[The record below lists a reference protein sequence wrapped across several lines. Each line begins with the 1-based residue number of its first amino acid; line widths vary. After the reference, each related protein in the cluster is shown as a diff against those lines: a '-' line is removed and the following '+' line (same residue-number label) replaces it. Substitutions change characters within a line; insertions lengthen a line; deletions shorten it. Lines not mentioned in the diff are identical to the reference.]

1 MFDSLFLP
9 GNFNPNPK
17 RYHILWQHF
26 KGWAIETEQPAF
38 DPDLPTMFDFR
49 TPQDGAMRFMYILP
63 SSKHKALVEYTLFS
77 PTLLK
82 DDAYDRALK
91 QYINN
96 ILGLS
101 VYKVIEMAEIFTTLF
116 KKCSVFSM
124 RTAPL
129 LRPSRS

>member
-26 KGWAIETEQPAF
+26 KGWVIETEQPAF

-63 SSKHKALVEYTLFS
+63 SSKHKALCERISDLQI
-77 PTLLK
+77 K
-82 DDAYDRALK
+82 DLT
-91 QYINN
+91 
-96 ILGLS
+96 S
-101 VYKVIEMAEIFTTLF
+101 VR
-116 KKCSVFSM
+116 SVLADLPA
-124 RTAPL
+124 APA
-129 LRPSRS
+129 